1 VCKVRILVAEDIE
14 LWRHYISS
22 VLREEPS
29 FEIICEVVDGLRAVQ
44 VAEQQQPTIA
54 LLDIGLPRL
63 AGIDAARS
71 IKELSPNTAVVFLSG
86 EQDLEVIQAALDV
99 GSGYVLKSDAASDL
113 IAAIKAVARG
123 DTFTSRQL
131 AGVRITSRKTV

>member
-1 VCKVRILVAEDIE
+1 MCKVRILVAEDIE
-14 LWRHYISS
+14 LWRDYISS

-29 FEIICEVVDGLRAVQ
+29 FEIICEVADGPRAVQ

-63 AGIDAARS
+63 TGIDAARS

-113 IAAIKAVARG
+113 VAAIQAVARG
-123 DTFTSRQL
+123 DTFISRQL
-131 AGVRITSRKTV
+131 AGVRITSPKKV